1 MEIERLSDWESVTAM
16 LQHTLAQMLE
26 LEVDASPFGQLE
38 EYFRELEKLPPI
50 QAWQNDSYL
59 ESFSPTG
66 EWTHERV
73 FETLNR
79 QYGNKTPPVRLD
91 LLKISV
97 PLHVPPLPIALVPIA
112 RHPLSGAVTIASW
125 IPGLGPTLDSATA
138 NVLRDFWCTDRI
150 YCVWVNPA
158 NLRTFLVASMERLSM
173 EPVPPHE
180 DLRVLDPQPSD
191 CPWLDAADVLIPI
204 NTLRELGLSC
214 HLMRSISA
222 VPLYRAENIVTVL
235 SARRLTPQIVGR
247 IQQTLRTTATIFQV
261 RGDEAAI
268 DHLIERT
275 ETDNIDPSRIFRG
288 TAKTTQQSGAK
299 DLETEAVRVVST
311 CLLKAVKMRS
321 SDIIFAETPDMLRV
335 RYKVDG
341 GWIDEPGGLPLAV
354 AKEVI
359 NHIKMRSHLD
369 ISITKIDQDGLL
381 IKDFDGQRCTF
392 RVNTSQDI
400 GGQKAVLRVQP
411 KFDTIRSL
419 EEYGM
424 PQAYVDA
431 IDQTLAGSSGLVVLC
446 GPTGCGKSTTIY
458 SILRRID
465 ASFQNVL
472 TAEDPVEIVV
482 PLVSQKLIDRA
493 TGETFANWTRD
504 ILRKAPD
511 ITVVGEMRDPETVE
525 AVMTV
530 ATSGHRIISTLHTTS
545 AWTIPSRLMDLKAQ
559 RFYISQSLSVGISQ
573 RLVKMLCPKCQIQV
587 PVPAAEKLARM
598 GLDPERFEGVSHL
611 AKSRGCPYCNGRGSY
626 GRRAI
631 FEALLVDEEIRE
643 AIEEGATSLDLRNI
657 SARRGEQ
664 TIFEKA
670 LEEAIAGRISLQAAC
685 TTRSA

>member
-1 MEIERLSDWESVTAM
+1 MKIDRLSDWSPVTAL
-16 LQHTLAQMLE
+16 LQHTLGQMLN
-26 LEVDASPFGQLE
+26 LEIDSEPFSQLE
-38 EYFRELEKLPPI
+38 EYFRELEKVPPL
-50 QAWQNDSYL
+50 QGWQNDSFL
-59 ESFSPTG
+59 ELFG
-66 EWTHERV
+66 ERV
-73 FETLNR
+73 FEALNR
-79 QYGNKTPPVRLD
+79 QYGGATPPVQLD

-97 PLHVPPLPIALVPIA
+97 ALHLPPLPIPLVPIA
-112 RHPLSGAVTIASW
+112 RHPLSGAMTVASW
-125 IPGLGPTLDSATA
+125 IPGLGPILNSPSA
-138 NVLRDFWCTDRI
+138 NILRDFWCTDFI
-150 YCVWVNPA
+150 QCVWVAPA
-158 NLRTFLVASMERLSM
+158 SIRAFLAASVERLSLDA
-173 EPVPPHE
+173 VPPHE
-180 DLRVLDPQPSD
+180 DFRALDAQLPD
-191 CPWLDAADVLIPI
+191 CPWLDAADVLIPV

-214 HLMRSISA
+214 NLMRSVSA

-235 SARRLTPQIVGR
+235 SAQRLMPQTIGR
-247 IQQTLRTTATIFQV
+247 LQQTLRTTATIFQV

-268 DHLIERT
+268 EHLIERT

-288 TAKTTQQSGAK
+288 AGKTTQQSGR
-299 DLETEAVRVVST
+299 DLETEAVRVVNT

-341 GWIDEPGGLPLAV
+341 GWMDEPGGLPLAV

-359 NHIKMRSHLD
+359 NHIKMRCHLD

-381 IKDFDGQRCTF
+381 VKDFEGQRFTF
-392 RVNTSQDI
+392 RVNTSMDI
-400 GGQKAVLRVQP
+400 SGEKAVLRVQP
-411 KFDTIRSL
+411 KFDTILSL

-424 PQAYVDA
+424 PQTYIDA
-431 IDQTLAGSSGLVVLC
+431 IDQTLARSSGLIVLC

-482 PLVSQKLIDRA
+482 PLVSQKLVDRA
-493 TGETFANWTRD
+493 TGETFASWTRD
-504 ILRKAPD
+504 ILRKAPC
-511 ITVVGEMRDPETVE
+511 ITVVGEMRDQETVE

-573 RLVKMLCPKCQIQV
+573 RLVKMLCPKCQVQV
-587 PVPAAEKLARM
+587 PVPAAEKLVRM
-598 GLDPERFEGVSHL
+598 GLDPERFQGVTHL
-611 AKSRGCPYCNGRGSY
+611 AKARGCPYCHGRGSY

-631 FEALLVDEEIRE
+631 FEAMLVDDEIRE

-657 SARRGEQ
+657 SARTGEQ
-664 TIFEKA
+664 TIFDKA
-670 LEEAIAGRISLQAAC
+670 LAEALAGRISLQEAC
-685 TTRSA
+685 TTRCA